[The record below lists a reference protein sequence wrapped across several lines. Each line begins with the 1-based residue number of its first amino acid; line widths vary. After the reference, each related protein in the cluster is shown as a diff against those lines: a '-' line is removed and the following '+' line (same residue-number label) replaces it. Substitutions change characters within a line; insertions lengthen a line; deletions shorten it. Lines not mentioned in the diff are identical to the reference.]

1 MALLVTESVLP
12 CAHVGSCVQEEE
24 AGRVQGLQEDT
35 GPTVESQGQVWLPG
49 ECPLT
54 GALPPALR
62 WKPCLS
68 RAVAKNLG
76 FRPDLVTW
84 LVASPVTH
92 RWRGRAGSPV

>member
-1 MALLVTESVLP
+1 MHTWDPVFRRKK
-12 CAHVGSCVQEEE
+12 QEEFKDCRKT
-24 AGRVQGLQEDT
+24 A
-35 GPTVESQGQVWLPG
+35 GPTVESQGQGWLTG
-49 ECPLT
+49 ECPLA

-92 RWRGRAGSPV
+92 RWRGQGRESCTVRGTELGTV